1 MDLGITSV
9 NQTLTVPSCPA
20 HAPKDPLDILLV
32 MILAVGL
39 STMISLSWDHSA
51 ELPRAELPGYNVT
64 SAKSLPLY
72 PYITNRSVANMDV
85 VGARLSMGPCYKAN
99 NGAMTSRQV
108 VLIGS
113 MVTRKGG
120 CA

>member
-1 MDLGITSV
+1 
-9 NQTLTVPSCPA
+9 
-20 HAPKDPLDILLV
+20 

-51 ELPRAELPGYNVT
+51 GLPRVELPGYNVT

>member
-1 MDLGITSV
+1 
-9 NQTLTVPSCPA
+9 
-20 HAPKDPLDILLV
+20 
-32 MILAVGL
+32 
-39 STMISLSWDHSA
+39 MISLSWDHSA
-51 ELPRAELPGYNVT
+51 ELLRAELPGYNVT

-99 NGAMTSRQV
+99 NGLSRQV

>member
-1 MDLGITSV
+1 MDLGITAV

-51 ELPRAELPGYNVT
+51 ERWCAELLD
-64 SAKSLPLY
+64 SAVASTKNRPLHTHS
-72 PYITNRSVANMDV
+72 TNRSVANMDV
-85 VGARLSMGPCYKAN
+85 VGDLLSMDSCYKAN

-113 MVTRKGG
+113 MVTRKGE